1 MSVKVKTT
9 WGSFSSPCVTGWGTP
24 DPTTLTGHARDHVLG
39 PAGHHHSRLGGFRRT
54 GLEIR
59 AMQLSSA
66 DTQSPQPLHS
76 AARSSGQGA
85 KRHKVQ
91 LQFDH
96 SLTTPREPSASPTAV
111 DPLFYSRHDARAG
124 QDSFLSIQLKLQSHN
139 KMHSDKISWGF
150 QVHSA
155 WQAVACCVSKSRV
168 NKWRYRLLPDSSQ
181 LPTDIAN

>member
-1 MSVKVKTT
+1 MPA
-9 WGSFSSPCVTGWGTP
+9 GQGGFSGPNECEGKDHLRFLQFSLRHWRRKGWGTP

-139 KMHSDKISWGF
+139 KMHSDKIS
-150 QVHSA
+150 
-155 WQAVACCVSKSRV
+155 
-168 NKWRYRLLPDSSQ
+168 
-181 LPTDIAN
+181 